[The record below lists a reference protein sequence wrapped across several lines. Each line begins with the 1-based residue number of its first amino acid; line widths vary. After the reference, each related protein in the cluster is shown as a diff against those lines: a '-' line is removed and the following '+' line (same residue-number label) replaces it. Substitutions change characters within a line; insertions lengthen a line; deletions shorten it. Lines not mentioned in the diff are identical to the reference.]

1 MTMKCVK
8 HLILCGFMCPCR
20 TLCPAMT
27 RKNIHGPN
35 LRQCWE
41 MAHEPPY
48 LGLSSCRAFHSLL
61 SALIWRFC
69 AISAKRRPL
78 KFPRQ
83 STYDRFRFL
92 LTKQLASGCVWHVA
106 CSLFAIYRFLQI
118 TLISQSSNYIEIIF
132 LQLLVCVLISYSL
145 LLVWF
150 SSNKTHP
157 FLCSKVASKG
167 DKTAMRCP
175 SCGILALRYSA
186 SQWWFQT
193 DMKTLRISKQK
204 LELWSMKNPE
214 QVRHNAQQKSG
225 INSMRSIPFS
235 EAERITYI
243 LCKYSRKKK

>member
-1 MTMKCVK
+1 MCQTFDSLWIHVPMSYVVPCNDKKKYPWSKPATMLRNGTRTAVSWLVILSCLPFPLVGADLKVLC
-8 HLILCGFMCPCR
+8 HLCETAASEIPTSVHLWPFPLSIDQTTGFWMC
-20 TLCPAMT
+20 L
-27 RKNIHGPN
+27 
-35 LRQCWE
+35 
-41 MAHEPPY
+41 
-48 LGLSSCRAFHSLL
+48 
-61 SALIWRFC
+61 
-69 AISAKRRPL
+69 
-78 KFPRQ
+78 
-83 STYDRFRFL
+83 
-92 LTKQLASGCVWHVA
+92 A

>member
-20 TLCPAMT
+20 TLCPATT
-27 RKNIHGPN
+27 RKNIHGRN

-92 LTKQLASGCVWHVA
+92 LTKQLASGCVWHVP
-106 CSLFAIYRFLQI
+106 CLQSI
-118 TLISQSSNYIEIIF
+118 DSFKSHWYHNRQIISK
-132 LQLLVCVLISYSL
+132 SYSCNYL
-145 LLVWF
+145 YVFWYLIRF
-150 SSNKTHP
+150 SSFDSQVTRLIHSFAQRLPLKVTKPQCDVRAVGSWLWDTQHRNDGFRLIWRHYASPSRNLNSEAWKT
-157 FLCSKVASKG
+157 
-167 DKTAMRCP
+167 
-175 SCGILALRYSA
+175 
-186 SQWWFQT
+186 
-193 DMKTLRISKQK
+193 
-204 LELWSMKNPE
+204 PE